1 MGRSLLKKEL
11 LKNWSSEPQ
20 GKLYRIYNFFFG
32 QDLHFSDW
40 LIFLDKKIKMPIMK
54 KLILL
59 IALIIPVH
67 LFSQSWQWA
76 SSRPFASHPTRTNIV
91 ITDVYGNSYMAG
103 SKNAGLTDN
112 HFICKYDPNGNLL
125 WENLGN
131 GNPGA
136 MISIATDHSGNLY
149 AQLFSPIFNGVS
161 YNHSDGTL
169 FLKFSPGGGVIWL
182 KRSQCR
188 MLFAERTSNNDDLI
202 CTGAFLDT
210 VDLGNSHF
218 LNGSELN
225 SKNFMA
231 IYTTDGD
238 CFWSQQDD
246 GGNYALQIN
255 DQGAMLAKAEVQ
267 WGTTVGQGSSQQTL
281 SPSNGGT
288 YHAKYDS
295 VGNLIWVKQLNTTLA
310 AADNYGNAYIY
321 KSGQIAKYD
330 PLGNLL
336 WERTNIYSPSLYK
349 AVMKCNSSGDIFLTG
364 GFSNSLTIGDTTIT
378 VSGTK
383 AFVAKIDSAGT
394 LQWVTVSSGTGA
406 AIGKDITIADDGAIL
421 ITGDMGSGTSY
432 FGPHA
437 VTQSAGVFVAK
448 LLDVDVTGISEKE
461 KEQSLQLYPN
471 PSGGTFSISY
481 KGKTEEKLILAICN
495 SRGQL
500 IWKSVEN
507 NTGAEFRKEVDLSSS
522 PKGIYFLHLRSD
534 EGVLVKKIVLQ

>member
-1 MGRSLLKKEL
+1 
-11 LKNWSSEPQ
+11 
-20 GKLYRIYNFFFG
+20 
-32 QDLHFSDW
+32 
-40 LIFLDKKIKMPIMK
+40 
-54 KLILL
+54 
-59 IALIIPVH
+59 
-67 LFSQSWQWA
+67 
-76 SSRPFASHPTRTNIV
+76 
-91 ITDVYGNSYMAG
+91 MAG

-210 VDLGNSHF
+210 VDLGNGHF
-218 LNGSELN
+218 LYGSELN

-231 IYTTDGD
+231 KYTTDGD

-246 GGNYALQIN
+246 GGRYPLVANNSGELFGYSELYGQP
-255 DQGAMLAKAEVQ
+255 
-267 WGTTVGQGSSQQTL
+267 TSVGQGSSQQTL
-281 SPSNGGT
+281 SPSNGFS
-288 YHAKYDS
+288 YFAKYDS
-295 VGNLIWVKQLNTTLA
+295 AGALQWVLQGSAYFTG
-310 AADNYGNAYIY
+310 DNYGNGYLLAANGAGFIL
-321 KSGQIAKYD
+321 KKYD
-330 PLGNLL
+330 PFGNFLWQRTTITADNWYSIKFKCDPVGNLL
-336 WERTNIYSPSLYK
+336 
-349 AVMKCNSSGDIFLTG
+349 LTG

-394 LQWVTVSSGTGA
+394 LKWLTVSSGTGA

-448 LLDVDVTGISEKE
+448 LLDVDVTGTSEKE
-461 KEQSLQLYPN
+461 KEQALHLYPN
-471 PSGGTFSISY
+471 PSGGIFSISY
-481 KGKTEEKLILAICN
+481 KGKTEEKLIIEICN
-495 SRGQL
+495 SHGQL